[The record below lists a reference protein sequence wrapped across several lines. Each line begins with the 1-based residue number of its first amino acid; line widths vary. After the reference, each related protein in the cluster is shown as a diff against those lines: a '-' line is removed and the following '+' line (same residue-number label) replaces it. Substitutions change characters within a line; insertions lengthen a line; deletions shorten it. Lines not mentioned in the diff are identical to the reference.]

1 MTPADVSWLVVA
13 VAAYVTLALALVAM
27 RDGRTWYS
35 APALAPVIA
44 AVAMGASPM
53 DPASVGIAVPLWIG
67 IGLLAVVAGSPLVS
81 LILHLASPRTVPLQV
96 QNSVFVT
103 RGGHSQEELRG
114 GVTIGLLERLA
125 FLGCVLLGQ
134 PGGIAVIV
142 AVKGLGRFNELNTE
156 QTRERFI
163 VGTLAS
169 LVWVGACTA
178 AIVLSAT

>member
-1 MTPADVSWLVVA
+1 MTPSDVSWLVVA
-13 VAAYVTLALALVAM
+13 LATFATLALAIVAM

-35 APALAPVIA
+35 ALALLPVIA
-44 AVAMGASPM
+44 ALAMGASPLAGPS
-53 DPASVGIAVPLWIG
+53 PAVGVPLWIG
-67 IGLLAVVAGSPLVS
+67 VGLLAVVAGSPLVS
-81 LILHLASPRTVPLQV
+81 LVLHLASPRTVPLQV

-103 RGGHSQEELRG
+103 RGGTRQEELRG

-178 AIVLSAT
+178 AIVLSAS

>member
-1 MTPADVSWLVVA
+1 MSATDAGWLVLA
-13 VAAYVTLALALVAM
+13 LTACLALALAVVAF
-27 RDGRTWYS
+27 RVGRTWFS
-35 APALAPVIA
+35 APAVLPVIGA
-44 AVAMGASPM
+44 LAMGASL
-53 DPASVGIAVPLWIG
+53 PAAPPPGIGVPLWIAL
-67 IGLLAVVAGSPLVS
+67 GLLAVVAGSPLVS
-81 LILHLASPRTVPLQV
+81 LVLHLASPRTVPLKV

-103 RGGHSQEELRG
+103 RGGEQQEELRG

-125 FLGCVLLGQ
+125 FVGCVLLGQ

-169 LVWVGACTA
+169 LTWVGACTA
-178 AIVLSAT
+178 AIVLSAS